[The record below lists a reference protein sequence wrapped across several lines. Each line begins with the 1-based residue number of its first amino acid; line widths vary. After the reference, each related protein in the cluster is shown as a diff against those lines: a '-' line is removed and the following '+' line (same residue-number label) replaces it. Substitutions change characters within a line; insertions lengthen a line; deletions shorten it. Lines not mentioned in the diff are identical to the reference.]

1 MRHIEIDVM
10 DQHSAPIQAV
20 HEGDIVELTVKSSE
34 GGFTDKRCIVTSSG
48 TRLCEGCAVFEVFH
62 AMNNKVFL
70 KCPADKND
78 DTALFCGACTL
89 RDLDEIMEEL

>member
-1 MRHIEIDVM
+1 MRHIEIDIM

-34 GGFTDKRCIVTSSG
+34 GGFTDKRCIVAYSG
-48 TRLCEGCAVFEVFH
+48 TLLCGDCAVFKVFQ
-62 AMNNKVFL
+62 AMTDKAFL
-70 KCPADKND
+70 KCPADEND
-78 DTALFCGACTL
+78 GTALFCGTCIL